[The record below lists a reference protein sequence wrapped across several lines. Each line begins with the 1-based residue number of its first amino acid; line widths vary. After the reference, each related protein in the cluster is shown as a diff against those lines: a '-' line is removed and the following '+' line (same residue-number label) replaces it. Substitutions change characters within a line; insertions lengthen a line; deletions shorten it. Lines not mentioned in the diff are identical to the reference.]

1 MVNVFLSR
9 EITLIYESDFKITK
23 MMQRP
28 ALYNTPQVRLTY
40 KDVMLGK
47 IEINIVK
54 HRMLIFLLN

>member
-9 EITLIYESDFKITK
+9 EITLIYESDLKITK

-40 KDVMLGK
+40 KDVMLRK

-54 HRMLIFLLN
+54 HRMLIFS